1 MVTTVGPRR
10 EDEDDE
16 RICIFLDAL
25 STANTS
31 NCHLGQRRAVFRVL
45 QKLWFRTNCTNI
57 KHTVCNVFYVFIS
70 TTSSLLKLSNTDS
83 RT

>member
-1 MVTTVGPRR
+1 MRVVVDADQGVIVEVGAEELVGWREGMVTTVGPRR

-31 NCHLGQRRAVFRVL
+31 NGHLGQRRAVFRYFRNYGFVL
-45 QKLWFRTNCTNI
+45 
-57 KHTVCNVFYVFIS
+57 TVQI
-70 TTSSLLKLSNTDS
+70 
-83 RT
+83 